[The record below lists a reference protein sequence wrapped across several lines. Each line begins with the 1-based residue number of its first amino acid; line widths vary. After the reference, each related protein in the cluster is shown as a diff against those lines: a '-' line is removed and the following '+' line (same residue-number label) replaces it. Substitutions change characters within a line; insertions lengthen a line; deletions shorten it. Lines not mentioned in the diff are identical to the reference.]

1 MTAIILKITC
11 IIIVITIM
19 IVGVGLIVMTPER
32 KSKAKS
38 VICKEFKAHLP
49 IVIFGVS
56 GVIAATVAGLII
68 KQIIK

>member
-1 MTAIILKITC
+1 MTTILRITF
-11 IIIVITIM
+11 ITIVITLM
-19 IVGVGLIVMTPER
+19 IVGVCLIVMGPER
-32 KSKAKS
+32 KAQAKT

-56 GVIAATVAGLII
+56 GVIVATVAGLII